1 VSENPEELLPEGL
14 LPEGLLNACYSDMRR
29 MARRV
34 LFADS
39 VSQVIQPTEL
49 ANEAAIR
56 LLRSNLAGVNGQG
69 HLLAYAARTM
79 RQVLIDEA
87 RRQGAGKRRRPEM
100 MTMFP
105 DDPAQGLVNIE
116 DLDRALEELSGHSPD
131 YARIVELRF
140 MLGLSVAETVEAT
153 GLSHRTVLRRWN
165 AARLWL
171 LERLERLEPT

>member
-1 VSENPEELLPEGL
+1 MSEIPEE
-14 LPEGLLNACYSDMRR
+14 LLNACYSDMRR
-29 MARRV
+29 MARRI
-34 LFADS
+34 LFGDG
-39 VSQVIQPTEL
+39 VSQIIQPTEL

-56 LLRSNLAGVNGQG
+56 LLRSNLSGVTGQG

-87 RRQGAGKRRRPEM
+87 RKQSAKKRQSVDM
-100 MTMFP
+100 MTVFP

-116 DLDRALEELSGHSPD
+116 DLDRALEELASHSAD
-131 YARIVELRF
+131 FARIVELRF

>member
-1 VSENPEELLPEGL
+1 MSAVPEE
-14 LPEGLLNACYSDMRR
+14 LLNACYADMRR
-29 MARRV
+29 MARRI
-34 LFADS
+34 LFGDGVA
-39 VSQVIQPTEL
+39 QVIQPTEL

-56 LLRSNLAGVNGQG
+56 LLRSNLAGVTGQG

-87 RRQGAGKRRRPEM
+87 RRLGAGKRQRPDM
-100 MTMFP
+100 MTVFP
-105 DDPAQGLVNIE
+105 DDPARGLVNLE
-116 DLDRALEELSGHSPD
+116 DLDRALEELAGHSPD

-171 LERLERLEPT
+171 LERLGRLDPA